1 MVQRTTRGRCPPC
14 LRRESL
20 GAFVSFNKHHA
31 YLSSNSLLGY
41 PLQCWTQS
49 VLCTR
54 EIVLLHANLICGRF
68 DGNIPS
74 SPPPP
79 PPIPFVLAPHLPS
92 TSLSLPHQSTP
103 HFPSPTFPGEE
114 DATYINWMM
123 VKKGPP
129 QRCECGHWFEL
140 IEAKPT
146 KM

>member
-31 YLSSNSLLGY
+31 HLSSNSLLGY
-41 PLQCWTQS
+41 PLQCWVQS
-49 VLCTR
+49 GFCTC
-54 EIVLLHANLICGRF
+54 EIVLLHTNLICG
-68 DGNIPS
+68 DLMGIYLPLL
-74 SPPPP
+74 
-79 PPIPFVLAPHLPS
+79 PIPFVLAPHLPS
-92 TSLSLPHQSTP
+92 TSLFFPHQPTP